1 MHAIPNGVDHRRFH
15 PSVGLDRQWAHS
27 VGIRS
32 PYLLHVGT
40 FSYRKNL
47 PTLLRAIALLRSR
60 GKWENRQLVL
70 AGSQDVPLK
79 GAHDV
84 FDTIAQLELSDSV
97 VLLGHIPDQH
107 VPGLYASA
115 LALVMPSLYEG
126 FGLPILEAMASGTP
140 VISSNTSSLP
150 EVAGDAALFFPPDDA
165 QALASAI
172 ETLLGNGSLA
182 EQLRDKGLKQA
193 SRFSWER
200 AAEET
205 IAVYRAVS
213 KS

>member
-1 MHAIPNGVDHRRFH
+1 
-15 PSVGLDRQWAHS
+15 
-27 VGIRS
+27 
-32 PYLLHVGT
+32 
-40 FSYRKNL
+40 
-47 PTLLRAIALLRSR
+47 
-60 GKWENRQLVL
+60 
-70 AGSQDVPLK
+70 
-79 GAHDV
+79 
-84 FDTIAQLELSDSV
+84 
-97 VLLGHIPDQH
+97 
-107 VPGLYASA
+107 
-115 LALVMPSLYEG
+115 
-126 FGLPILEAMASGTP
+126 LPILEAMASGTR
-140 VISSNTSSLP
+140 VISSTTSSLP